1 MYSNVG
7 GLNLSGKDP
16 GLNPFGRMQVYLIYT
31 HTIVIKDINPQIER
45 CLFY

>member
-16 GLNPFGRMQVYLIYT
+16 GSNPFVRTQVYLYIDIL
-31 HTIVIKDINPQIER
+31 HNIKQI
-45 CLFY
+45 LKI